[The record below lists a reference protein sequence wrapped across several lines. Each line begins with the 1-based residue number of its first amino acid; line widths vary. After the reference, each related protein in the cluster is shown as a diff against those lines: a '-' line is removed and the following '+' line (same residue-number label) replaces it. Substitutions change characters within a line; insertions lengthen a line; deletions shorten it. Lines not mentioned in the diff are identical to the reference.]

1 LGRLAMAEG
10 DPATAAERF
19 AEAAAGYRVIGNRAA
34 AGGLLHCRAAAEAL
48 RGDAAS
54 AATAWDEAVRLQ
66 ISVGDR
72 VRLPATLNDMANLA
86 RSLHDARLADRLR
99 LLATAVA
106 DGATLADAD
115 VVDEAA
121 ALLARAQTVPAAPA
135 PPRDDASSLSRR
147 EREVLRL
154 VAAGRT
160 DREIAD
166 ALFVSRHT
174 ISNHIRHILDKLDV
188 ANRAAAVAAATQAGW
203 L

>member
-1 LGRLAMAEG
+1 
-10 DPATAAERF
+10 
-19 AEAAAGYRVIGNRAA
+19 
-34 AGGLLHCRAAAEAL
+34 
-48 RGDAAS
+48 
-54 AATAWDEAVRLQ
+54 
-66 ISVGDR
+66 
-72 VRLPATLNDMANLA
+72 
-86 RSLHDARLADRLR
+86 
-99 LLATAVA
+99 
-106 DGATLADAD
+106 
-115 VVDEAA
+115 
-121 ALLARAQTVPAAPA
+121 
-135 PPRDDASSLSRR
+135 LSRR

>member
-1 LGRLAMAEG
+1 MA
-10 DPATAAERF
+10 D
-19 AEAAAGYRVIGNRAA
+19 
-34 AGGLLHCRAAAEAL
+34 
-48 RGDAAS
+48 
-54 AATAWDEAVRLQ
+54 
-66 ISVGDR
+66 
-72 VRLPATLNDMANLA
+72 LA
-86 RSLHDARLADRLR
+86 RSLHDSRLADRLR
-99 LLATAVA
+99 RLAAAVA
-106 DGATLADAD
+106 AGVTPAATDAID
-115 VVDEAA
+115 DAA
-121 ALLARAQTVPAAPA
+121 ALLALAQAAPPAATA
-135 PPRDDASSLSRR
+135 GPRDDASALSRR